1 MTENL
6 INIIFEM
13 QKKESKMD
21 LFNSLLLELI
31 ALFVQLFEI
40 FLMNEF
46 EGMEVKNN
54 FLTNEIIF
62 VFTGLGIRK
71 NLKKEKI

>member
-40 FLMNEF
+40 FSMNLF
-46 EGMEVKNN
+46 EETKAKDN
-54 FLTNEIIF
+54 FLINENIF
-62 VFTGLGIRK
+62 VFTGSSIRK
-71 NLKKEKI
+71 NLKREKI